1 MMAPKVIARELVYPL
16 TDMAVIM
23 AIIVFTLLN
32 ALASS
37 AWLWGIWL
45 YVAIIPAFFRYLL
58 YLLEARANGRNAPV
72 PGGELFSLVE
82 NFWSLFPL
90 LLVMVIVWG
99 VYFLATNVS
108 VVAAIFFGVGILL
121 TIPASM
127 SVLAVT
133 RSPLQSLNPVAVFR
147 VMQACGND
155 YVLILMQFGLVSFVI
170 FGLVIIG
177 APGIVLSFAAFYQTV
192 LLFTFT
198 GAILHAH
205 KVSVLVDIP
214 DAIEPDQDALE
225 EQLQKD
231 RQTVANHAYGFV
243 SRGNRAGG
251 LQYIRTRIDAEADQD
266 DASRWFF
273 NEMLK
278 WESSDA
284 ALFFAQSWLTRL
296 LYRQQSVE
304 ALKLVSRCLL
314 ENPAFRPLAE
324 DRAEV
329 IELAQLA
336 NHDELLRQL
345 R

>member
-1 MMAPKVIARELVYPL
+1 MMAPKAIARELVYPL
-16 TDMAVIM
+16 TETAVISAM
-23 AIIVFTLLN
+23 ILFTLLT
-32 ALASS
+32 ALASLAS
-37 AWLWGIWL
+37 VVGVWLF
-45 YVAIIPAFFRYLL
+45 VVIIPAFFRYLL
-58 YLLEARANGRNAPV
+58 YLLEARAKGRVAPIL
-72 PGGELFSLVE
+72 GIELFNWAE

-90 LLVMVIVWG
+90 VLIALIGWG
-99 VYFLATNVS
+99 TWFIATELS
-108 VVAAIFFGVGILL
+108 AKAAIIFGVAVFLIF
-121 TIPASM
+121 PASM

-133 RSPLQSLNPVAVFR
+133 RSPPQSLNPVAVI
-147 VMQACGND
+147 QLIKACHND
-155 YVLILMQFGLVSFVI
+155 YVVILVQFGLVSFLLY
-170 FGLVIIG
+170 GLVLLG
-177 APGIVLSFAAFYQTV
+177 TPKFFLGFAVFYQVV

-198 GAILHAH
+198 GA
-205 KVSVLVDIP
+205 VLFNNKIVVQVDIP
-214 DAIEPDQDALE
+214 DALEPGEEELR
-225 EQLQKD
+225 EQLLKN
-231 RQTVANHAYGFV
+231 RQDVANHAYGFV

-251 LQYIRTRIDAEADQD
+251 LQHIRTRIDAEADPD

-296 LYRQQSVE
+296 LYRQQSVD

-329 IELAQLA
+329 IELAQQA